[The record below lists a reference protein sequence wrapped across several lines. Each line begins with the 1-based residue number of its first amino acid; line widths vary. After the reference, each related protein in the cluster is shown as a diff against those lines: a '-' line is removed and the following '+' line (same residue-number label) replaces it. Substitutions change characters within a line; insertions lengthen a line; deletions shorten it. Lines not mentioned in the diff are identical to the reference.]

1 MKSQRPHVARKG
13 LLTIAVTFVGPL
25 FALSMLHYFEP
36 LLLLTPRSVLRL
48 AYHSDPTPQF
58 PNLALAVDGAAS
70 LPSYRAILST
80 VQTRLASHSD
90 LDDLRAEDISECQGQ
105 GSPLQASADPH
116 RRWCFKGSRGQ
127 VGIMLSAPS
136 RVAHI
141 SITHPSVLST
151 LPSAPRNILV
161 WGVVDGEAN
170 QSTFEESIDVL
181 QSLKAQLPVKSPFS
195 RHGSQEPVYVP
206 LANIV
211 YNVQDKNTVQIFD
224 VFPEIH
230 KLNMD
235 FGIVVIQ
242 IISNWGESYTALHHV
257 GVYGEKVVVV

>member
-1 MKSQRPHVARKG
+1 
-13 LLTIAVTFVGPL
+13 
-25 FALSMLHYFEP
+25 
-36 LLLLTPRSVLRL
+36 
-48 AYHSDPTPQF
+48 
-58 PNLALAVDGAAS
+58 
-70 LPSYRAILST
+70 
-80 VQTRLASHSD
+80 
-90 LDDLRAEDISECQGQ
+90 
-105 GSPLQASADPH
+105 
-116 RRWCFKGSRGQ
+116 
-127 VGIMLSAPS
+127 MLSAPS

-242 IISNWGESYTALHHV
+242 VISNWGESYTALHHV